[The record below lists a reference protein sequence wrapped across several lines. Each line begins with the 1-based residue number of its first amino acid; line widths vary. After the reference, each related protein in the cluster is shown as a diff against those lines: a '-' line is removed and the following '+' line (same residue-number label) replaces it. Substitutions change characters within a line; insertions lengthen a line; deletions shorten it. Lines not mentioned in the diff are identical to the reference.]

1 MSKIN
6 LQSYI
11 EEKNSKGEKVLSI
24 FLTAGYPDKENFI
37 QLALGVLESGADM
50 LELGVPFSDPLA
62 DGPVIQ
68 ASSTQAIKNGV
79 TLNDV
84 FAFCTEI
91 KKRTQKP
98 VVIMSYLNP
107 LFHYGA
113 EKFNEGYKKC
123 GADGLII
130 PDIIPDEQ
138 PQFDEFKITSEE
150 LAAFAAPTTSPER
163 MRYIDERKWSFLYY
177 VGMLGTTGQSG
188 AYSDEQIAKIG
199 EAYSKIKNNKMLV
212 GFGISGPD
220 DIKKI
225 RNHCDGVIVGSLII
239 KKLAEHPGKFEP
251 VYSLIAALKNALHNE
266 KMKNEPA

>member
-1 MSKIN
+1 MNIYD
-6 LQSYI
+6 YI
-11 EEKNSKGEKVLSI
+11 EDKNRNGEKILSV
-24 FLTAGYPDKENFI
+24 FLTAGFPDKENFI

-91 KKRTQKP
+91 KKRTHKP
-98 VVIMSYLNP
+98 VVLMSYLNP

-113 EKFNEGYKKC
+113 DRFYDAYKKC

-130 PDIIPDEQ
+130 PDLIP
-138 PQFDEFKITSEE
+138 EE
-150 LAAFAAPTTSPER
+150 LAQLVEFGIPPEELASFAAPTTPKER
-163 MRYIDERKWSFLYY
+163 IKYIDEKKWSFLYY
-177 VGMLGTTGQSG
+177 VGTLGTTGQTDGYTTEQIEKISA
-188 AYSDEQIAKIG
+188 AYSLIQ
-199 EAYSKIKNNKMLV
+199 NNKMLV
-212 GFGISGPD
+212 GFGITGPD

-225 RNHCDGVIVGSLII
+225 RSSCDGVIVGSLLI
-239 KKLAEHPGKFEP
+239 KKLIEHPGKFEP
-251 VYSLIAALKNALHNE
+251 VYSIISALKNGL
-266 KMKNEPA
+266 

>member
-1 MSKIN
+1 MSIYN
-6 LQSYI
+6 YL
-11 EEKNSKGEKVLSI
+11 EEKKGKGEKILSV
-24 FLTAGYPDKENFI
+24 FLTAGYPQKENFI

-68 ASSTQAIKNGV
+68 ASSAQAIKNGV

-113 EKFNEGYKKC
+113 GRFFEDYKKC
-123 GADGLII
+123 NADGLII
-130 PDIIPDEQ
+130 PDLIPEEL
-138 PQFDEFKITSEE
+138 PQFGEFGIPAEE
-150 LAAFAAPTTSPER
+150 LAAFAAPTTPQER
-163 MRYIDERKWSFLYY
+163 LQYIDERRWSFLYY
-177 VGMLGTTGQSG
+177 VGMLGTTGQAG
-188 AYSDEQIAKIG
+188 AYSDEQIEKVRSV
-199 EAYSKIKNNKMLV
+199 YSQIRNNKMLV
-212 GFGISGPD
+212 GFGISGPED
-220 DIKKI
+220 VKKI
-225 RNHCDGVIVGSLII
+225 RDHCDGVIVGSLII

-251 VYSLIAALKNALHNE
+251 VYSIVSALKNGL
-266 KMKNEPA
+266 

>member
-1 MSKIN
+1 MNIYN
-6 LQSYI
+6 YI
-11 EEKNSKGEKVLSI
+11 EAKKGKGEKILSV
-24 FLTAGYPDKENFI
+24 FLTAGYPQKENFI

-68 ASSTQAIKNGV
+68 ASSAQAIKNGV

-84 FAFCTEI
+84 FAFSTEI

-98 VVIMSYLNP
+98 VVLMSYLNP

-113 EKFNEGYKKC
+113 ARFYEAYKKC
-123 GADGLII
+123 NADGLII
-130 PDIIPDEQ
+130 PDLIPEEL
-138 PQFDEFKITSEE
+138 PQFDEFGIPAEE
-150 LAAFAAPTTSPER
+150 LAAFAAPTTPPER
-163 MRYIDERKWSFLYY
+163 LQYIDERRWSFLYY

-188 AYSDEQIAKIG
+188 AYSDEQIEKVRSF
-199 EAYSKIKNNKMLV
+199 YSRISNNKMLV

-225 RNHCDGVIVGSLII
+225 RGYCDGVIVGSLII
-239 KKLAEHPGKFEP
+239 KKLMEHPSSFQP
-251 VYSLIAALKNALHNE
+251 VYSLISALKNAL
-266 KMKNEPA
+266 